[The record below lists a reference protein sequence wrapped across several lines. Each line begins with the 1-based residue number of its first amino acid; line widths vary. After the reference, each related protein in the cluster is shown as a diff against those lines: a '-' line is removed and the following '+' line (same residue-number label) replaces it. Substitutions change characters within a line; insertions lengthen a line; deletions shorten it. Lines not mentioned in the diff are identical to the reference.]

1 MVGIQT
7 GLVRLRRDSTVVSIL
22 TETTVRE
29 LVAQEYER
37 AASMFPD
44 WAHPYSGLRFS
55 RSKRCFG
62 QAHIDGTL
70 VLSRSFLGTDASED
84 LLDTIRHEF
93 AHLVVGIRHK
103 HNERWRCAAASLGA
117 TPHARGNA
125 TNEALNEKM
134 SEAPFT
140 LVAVLRSGE
149 ERVLKPVHRRS
160 RNYLNYRFNPFGQRY
175 QLDGEWIDH
184 FRYDD
189 NRLSGK
195 SA

>member
-1 MVGIQT
+1 MFCQGASKPNARDVGMPQEDEDGDDRG
-7 GLVRLRRDSTVVSIL
+7 GL
-22 TETTVRE
+22 
-29 LVAQEYER
+29 
-37 AASMFPD
+37 
-44 WAHPYSGLRFS
+44 
-55 RSKRCFG
+55 
-62 QAHIDGTL
+62 
-70 VLSRSFLGTDASED
+70 LGCHARNS
-84 LLDTIRHEF
+84 L
-93 AHLVVGIRHK
+93 
-103 HNERWRCAAASLGA
+103 AAASLGA

-189 NRLSGK
+189 NRLAGK